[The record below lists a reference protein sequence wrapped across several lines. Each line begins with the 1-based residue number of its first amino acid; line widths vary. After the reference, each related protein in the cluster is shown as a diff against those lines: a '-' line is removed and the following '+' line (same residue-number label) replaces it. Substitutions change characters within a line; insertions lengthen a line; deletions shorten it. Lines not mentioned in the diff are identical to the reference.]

1 MAAWAKGE
9 IEGALNHHSE
19 HVMRIEVHLSD
30 DNGAKSGPTDKRC
43 VLEARL
49 NGRQPL
55 AVTHHGESLHQ
66 AVTGAAEKM
75 NRMIETSLG
84 RSARSQGQP
93 G

>member
-1 MAAWAKGE
+1 MAAWARGE
-9 IEGALNHHSE
+9 IEGALSHHGE
-19 HVMRIEVHLSD
+19 HIMRVEVHLGD
-30 DNGAKSGPTDKRC
+30 ENGAKSGPADKRC

-55 AVTHHGESLHQ
+55 AVTNHGESLHQ

-84 RSARSQGQP
+84 RAARSQGQP